1 MIKMIDSFS
10 DLSLNKAARIAG
22 FLYLM
27 NAVFAIIAM
36 IADLGLIVP
45 GDAATTATNIMASE
59 GLYLVAFMSNAI
71 MLISG
76 FFLPLA
82 LYVVFKPVNKKYATL
97 FVLLLLMTVPVMCFN
112 LVNQYAAMLVLSG
125 ADYLTGFDAAQL
137 QALMMLFLDLE
148 EIGYSVAKIF
158 FGLWLLPLGYLVYKS
173 SHFPK
178 FLGILLVIACF
189 GYLIDFSAFFLFP
202 SSYELI
208 STVLMPTLFFELA
221 FCFWLLLK
229 GANVPEMES

>member
-1 MIKMIDSFS
+1 MMN
-10 DLSLNKAARIAG
+10 SLTDMSPNKAARIAG
-22 FLYLM
+22 ILYLM

-45 GDAATTATNIMASE
+45 EDAATTATNIMASE

-71 MLISG
+71 MLVTG

-82 LYVVFKPVNKKYATL
+82 LFVVFKPVNKKYATL

-125 ADYLTGFDAAQL
+125 ADYLTGFNAAQL

-173 SHFPK
+173 ENFPK
-178 FLGILLVIACF
+178 ILGVLLVIACI

-202 SSYELI
+202 SAYGLI
-208 STVLMPTLFFELA
+208 STVLMPTLFIELA
-221 FCFWLLLK
+221 FTFWLLVK
-229 GANVPEMES
+229 GAGVEAT